1 MKITKLLI
9 AVLFPL
15 IMSCEK
21 LELDGKW
28 DPIKVDKQHLNFTSE
43 GGEQKVTMQNYS
55 RWRISGAYENATQVN
70 GSIEYTNYIHPTSTD
85 GEEAYTYDQLDGGW
99 YRVSVPDKG
108 KSNTAVIA
116 VDKNQ
121 AVEARKATII
131 MTVGDAFTNIQ
142 INQR

>member
-15 IMSCEK
+15 IVSCEK

-28 DPIKVDKQHLNFTSE
+28 DPIKVDKQQLNFTSE

-70 GSIEYTNYIHPTSTD
+70 GFIEYTNYIHPTSTD

>member
-15 IMSCEK
+15 IVSCEK

-28 DPIKVDKQHLNFTSE
+28 DPIKVDKQQLNFTSE

-55 RWRISGAYENATQVN
+55 RWRISGAYEDATQAN